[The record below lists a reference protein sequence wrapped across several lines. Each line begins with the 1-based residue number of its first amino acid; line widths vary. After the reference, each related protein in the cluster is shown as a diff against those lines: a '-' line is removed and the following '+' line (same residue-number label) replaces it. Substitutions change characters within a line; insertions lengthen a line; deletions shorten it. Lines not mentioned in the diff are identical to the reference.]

1 MVSGLPRTLQRPQGL
16 QRSAKTKF
24 FFGAGTIIH
33 MKSTMSPWSRSEQRR
48 RAKRAVVASCFKK
61 YDHFE
66 RLRDWMSATDREK
79 AIIISLFPVG
89 NMIFM
94 PEVKDRP

>member
-1 MVSGLPRTLQRPQGL
+1 MG
-16 QRSAKTKF
+16 
-24 FFGAGTIIH
+24 
-33 MKSTMSPWSRSEQRR
+33 SRSEPRR

-94 PEVKDRP
+94 PEVKDRPLGLVWEELGNKERCWFSNFIITTLFTLELKQKKCEN